1 MMLARWSVQSH
12 FSTSCGKP
20 IAGAISLPQFEEV
33 KASAGAV
40 AGAISLLLKSPRFEE
55 ISSPVASDEC
65 GKPCHRI
72 TANGGDS
79 VASDECGKPYA
90 LREKL
95 SGLAFY
101 GYGLSLCMAGLGGR
115 IAGGFGVD
123 KLQVFVHVCA
133 GAVNGNGQAG
143 VNA

>member
-95 SGLAFY
+95 SGLDFITLISTIV
-101 GYGLSLCMAGLGGR
+101 GQG
-115 IAGGFGVD
+115 I
-123 KLQVFVHVCA
+123 
-133 GAVNGNGQAG
+133 GADCWRF
-143 VNA
+143 

>member
-1 MMLARWSVQSH
+1 MENPPPVAFPALQ
-12 FSTSCGKP
+12 GK
-20 IAGAISLPQFEEV
+20 
-33 KASAGAV
+33 GAV
-40 AGAISLLLKSPRFEE
+40 AG
-55 ISSPVASDEC
+55 DEC
-65 GKPCHRI
+65 RLPCHRI

-90 LREKL
+90 LHEKL

-115 IAGGFGVD
+115 IAGGFDGD
-123 KLQVFVHVCA
+123 KLQIFVHVCA

-143 VNA
+143 RMLDGFLMWQGRGACLTGA